1 MKPKSISIIITAR
14 NYGEFL
20 AKAIQSCLGTVNH
33 ESKLDQNKSDDNN
46 KDVSEAID
54 GLSGKSKSNSHL
66 DDSLHDENNEA
77 EPRSLNG
84 LQMLFNNWKEATDNI
99 DKKCYT
105 KKICAQIYK
114 EPVTVDFARRR
125 AEEVGVDLN
134 KAFPTLPGIIQKV
147 QEIEEIRSRFR
158 GNIRAYSDFNM
169 LIQSDCI
176 ERIIDSELW
185 VLRKIDDMHN
195 EVNEGPITDWE
206 KKIRL
211 MQYGEDRSL
220 LNGWNPPEEMVPN
233 DYAKRSLFYQ
243 CLDAVF
249 GGDAS
254 DCFRAGER
262 MCCYNPKN
270 APEEIVCVMRRY
282 GVPEAELK
290 AQASKF
296 YTHVRRGVWR
306 FQDEFKTFSK
316 SLDEIFTETKS
327 VAQQDLSAIPHSETD
342 IAVLKNQSEQLE
354 SAAGKIDR
362 VRTSVLLTSGDEAKY
377 YESVIAASKTIL
389 QNNPNTRMNTVGQHK
404 ELIREHG
411 EPDIESSKICK
422 ACLICSAT
430 DQCNCYGP
438 VEDRPSEV
446 FGGQI
451 LTLNGALGG
460 SDQVPTVNVGAN
472 SVEGSDLQ
480 RRKNDAMP

>member
-1 MKPKSISIIITAR
+1 M
-14 NYGEFL
+14 
-20 AKAIQSCLGTVNH
+20 
-33 ESKLDQNKSDDNN
+33 
-46 KDVSEAID
+46 
-54 GLSGKSKSNSHL
+54 
-66 DDSLHDENNEA
+66 
-77 EPRSLNG
+77 
-84 LQMLFNNWKEATDNI
+84 
-99 DKKCYT
+99 
-105 KKICAQIYK
+105 
-114 EPVTVDFARRR
+114 
-125 AEEVGVDLN
+125 
-134 KAFPTLPGIIQKV
+134 
-147 QEIEEIRSRFR
+147 
-158 GNIRAYSDFNM
+158 
-169 LIQSDCI
+169 
-176 ERIIDSELW
+176 
-185 VLRKIDDMHN
+185 
-195 EVNEGPITDWE
+195 
-206 KKIRL
+206 
-211 MQYGEDRSL
+211 
-220 LNGWNPPEEMVPN
+220 
-233 DYAKRSLFYQ
+233 
-243 CLDAVF
+243 
-249 GGDAS
+249 
-254 DCFRAGER
+254 
-262 MCCYNPKN
+262 
-270 APEEIVCVMRRY
+270 
-282 GVPEAELK
+282 K

-480 RRKNDAMP
+480 RRKNDAMPRGTKKDKDIVDMWENDLDLGSLFGDIEEVQSSPAVDGQVLSDALNGQQKVQERPEGQSVS